1 MSKIE
6 VRRKSGKVKKNIE
19 EGERAKNEKKKEKE
33 KIKNKMKKIVE
44 RKTIPKI

>member
-19 EGERAKNEKKKEKE
+19 EGESQKRKKKEKE